1 MRTHGRTRTQE
12 GLEDAERSKVECQ
25 VEAEH
30 CLKAQV
36 KMWQAKLADI
46 KKEMVSRTKEK
57 DREAKELQKAEVKLG
72 RAAWGITNTLWYVGS
87 VCHIIYLWRLHGVPS
102 ISSCALLVFHL

>member
-12 GLEDAERSKVECQ
+12 GLEDAERSKVERQ